1 MARPESIPTS
11 VRWGQI
17 YCIQAT
23 WNEFPIGKG
32 MLLSDEKRIDIEL
45 AKMTD
50 VLYKRLYQ
58 IVYNPHTLS
67 HVFST
72 ISFPFSIMPSSQ
84 SHASVQEEV

>member
-17 YCIQAT
+17 YRIQAT

-32 MLLSDEKRIDIEL
+32 MLLSDEKRSDIEL

-50 VLYKRLYQ
+50 VL
-58 IVYNPHTLS
+58 
-67 HVFST
+67 
-72 ISFPFSIMPSSQ
+72 
-84 SHASVQEEV
+84 